1 MKEKLIK
8 LYQEYLGLVFRVGL
22 MITILLTWERLG
34 NSTTFCRLNN
44 DRKISDYEQSCITIR
59 NVEGIF
65 RDVIQDLFPLVF
77 FLCVSYVLFW
87 FVKKR

>member
-22 MITILLTWERLG
+22 MITILLMWERLG
-34 NSTTFCRLNN
+34 DTKTYCRLNFSGEI
-44 DRKISDYEQSCITIR
+44 DDYEQSCITIR
-59 NVEGIF
+59 NLERIF